1 MDALTRGITRHKRI
15 VIAFFAAAAIISAV
29 FILGVRVNYD
39 LTDYLPE
46 DAEST
51 TALNL
56 MYSEFGSGVPN
67 TRVMVQ
73 NLTLTEAVEMKQR
86 LAEAPGVSG
95 VMWLDD
101 TQDLSTPVELM
112 DEAVLKQYWQDGT
125 ALYDVTIDEGLESEA
140 VAAIYEITGPDGA
153 VSGNAANTASM
164 QNHVV
169 SEVVGILVI
178 MVPVTILIL
187 LLTTTS
193 WISPFLF
200 LMAIGIAVIINMGTN
215 AIFGEISFV
224 TQSVSP
230 IMQLAVSLDYAIFL
244 LNSFGR
250 HREEVPDSAE
260 AMRLAIRESFSSIAA
275 SAATTLFG
283 FMALMFMR
291 FGIGADLGL
300 NLVKGIVLSYISVMV
315 FLPALSL
322 ACVKLL
328 DRTSH
333 RQFVR
338 TGSRL
343 GRFFVAIRIPAL
355 ILVLLLVVPCYLAQ
369 TRADFLYGNGEPD
382 ERTDYG
388 RDTVLIN
395 ETFGVSNNL
404 VILVPRGDPGA
415 EAQLAA
421 ELEDIDH
428 VTSVLSY
435 AGTVG
440 AVPEG
445 FLDESIVSQFY
456 SDNYARIILY
466 TDTAEEGDEAFAVVE
481 RVRAAVRS
489 YYGESLVCGQSA
501 NLYDMRDVVT
511 ADSTLVNWIAIGFIF
526 LTLLVTFRSLTLP
539 FILLFVIEAAIWIN
553 LAVPYFTDMPL
564 VYIGYL
570 VINTVQLGATIDYA
584 ILMTNGYLSN
594 RRLMPKREAV
604 VGTLSTNFES
614 ILTSGLILT
623 TAGLCL
629 GLESSLEV
637 VAELGILLARGTL
650 LSMAMV
656 VLALPA
662 LLMIFDPLTARLTHK
677 AGFFKAPAIQKEAN
691 SHETQV

>member
-1 MDALTRGITRHKRI
+1 MDKLTRAITRHKKV
-15 VIAFFAAAAIISAV
+15 VIAVFLAAMLISAV
-29 FILGVRVNYD
+29 LIAGVRVNFD
-39 LTDYLPE
+39 LTDYLPA
-46 DAEST
+46 DSEST
-51 TALNL
+51 IALDL
-56 MYSEFGSGVPN
+56 MYDEFGSGVPN
-67 TRVMVQ
+67 TRVMVPD
-73 NLTLTEAVEMKQR
+73 LTLTEAAALKRDIAAVE
-86 LAEAPGVSG
+86 GVSG

-101 TQDLSTPVELM
+101 VQDLSTPVEVM
-112 DEAVLKQYWQDGT
+112 DEATVEQYWRDGT
-125 ALYDVTIDEGLESEA
+125 AMYDVTIDEGMESRA
-140 VAAIYEITGPDGA
+140 VAGIYELTDNKAAIG
-153 VSGNAANTASM
+153 GNAANTASM
-164 QNHVV
+164 QNLVV
-169 SEVVGILVI
+169 SEVVGILLI
-178 MVPVTILIL
+178 MVPLAIVIL
-187 LLTTTS
+187 LVTTTS

-200 LMAIGIAVIINMGTN
+200 LSAIGVAVIINMGTN
-215 AIFGEISFV
+215 VFSGEISFV

-244 LNSFGR
+244 LNSFSR
-250 HREEVPDSAE
+250 HREEVPTSEE
-260 AMRLAIRESFSSIAA
+260 AMRLAIKESFSSIAA

-291 FGIGADLGL
+291 FGIGADLGI
-300 NLVKGIVLSYISVMV
+300 NLVKGIILSYISVMV

-322 ACVKLL
+322 ACVKWL
-328 DRTSH
+328 DKSTH
-333 RQFVR
+333 KPIIHP
-338 TGSRL
+338 GKRL
-343 GRFFVAIRIPAL
+343 GKVFVAVRIPAL
-355 ILVLLLVVPCYLAQ
+355 ILVLLMVVPCYLAQ

-382 ERTDYG
+382 PRTDYG
-388 RDTVLIN
+388 RDTELIN

-404 VILVPRGDPGA
+404 VILVPRGNPGA
-415 EAQLAA
+415 EAQLAS
-421 ELEDIDH
+421 ELADINH

-456 SDNYARIILY
+456 SDDYARIILY

-481 RVRAAVRS
+481 QVRAAARK
-489 YYGESLVCGQSA
+489 YYSESWVCGQSA

-526 LTLLVTFRSLTLP
+526 LTLLVTFKSLTLP
-539 FILLFVIEAAIWIN
+539 FILIFVIESAIWIN
-553 LAVPYFTDMPL
+553 LSVPYFSDTPL

-584 ILMTNGYLSN
+584 ILMTNGYMAN
-594 RRLMPKREAV
+594 RRTMGKRLAV
-604 VGTLSTNFES
+604 QNTLSTNFES
-614 ILTSGLILT
+614 VLTSGLILT

-662 LLMIFDPLTARLTHK
+662 LLMIFDPLTARLTHR
-677 AGFFKAPAIQKEAN
+677 AGFLKSPDKEVN
-691 SHETQV
+691 TQ

>member
-415 EAQLAA
+415 EAKLAG
-421 ELEDIDH
+421 ELAGIDH

-481 RVRAAVRS
+481 QVRAAADK
-489 YYGESLVCGQSA
+489 YYSESWVCGQSA

-526 LTLLVTFRSLTLP
+526 LTLLVTFKSLTLP
-539 FILLFVIEAAIWIN
+539 FVLLFVIETAIWIN

-584 ILMTNGYLSN
+584 ILMTNGYLAN
-594 RRLMPKREAV
+594 RRTMNKRLAV
-604 VGTLSTNFES
+604 QSTLSTNFES
-614 ILTSGLILT
+614 VLTSGLILSA
-623 TAGLCL
+623 AGFCL
-629 GLESSLEV
+629 GFESSLEV

-662 LLMIFDPLTARLTHK
+662 LLMLFDPLTARLTYK
-677 AGFFKAPAIQKEAN
+677 AGFLKKPDKEVT
-691 SHETQV
+691 TQ

>member
-1 MDALTRGITRHKRI
+1 MDALTRGITRHKKI
-15 VIAFFAAAAIISAV
+15 VITLFVLCALVSAV
-29 FILGVRVNYD
+29 LILGVTVNFD

-51 TALNL
+51 MALDL
-56 MYSEFGSGVPN
+56 MYEEFGSGVPN

-73 NLTLTEAVEMKQR
+73 NLTLTGAVDMKHR
-86 LAEAPGVSG
+86 IAEAPGVSA

-101 TQDLSTPVELM
+101 TQDLSTPIELM
-112 DEAVLKQYWQDGT
+112 DEATVEQYWRDGT
-125 ALYDVTIDEGLESEA
+125 AMYDVTIDEGRESEA
-140 VAAIYEITGPDGA
+140 VAAIYEITGSDGA
-153 VSGNAANTASM
+153 ISGNAANTASM
-164 QNHVV
+164 QNLVV
-169 SEVVGILVI
+169 SEVVNILLI
-178 MVPVTILIL
+178 MVPLAILIL
-187 LLTTTS
+187 LVTTTS
-193 WISPFLF
+193 WISPLLF
-200 LMAIGIAVIINMGTN
+200 LSAIGIAVIINMGTN
-215 AIFGEISFV
+215 IVFGEISFV

-250 HREEVPDSAE
+250 HREEVATSEE

-283 FMALMFMR
+283 FLALMFMR

-315 FLPALSL
+315 FLPALALS
-322 ACVKLL
+322 CVKLL
-328 DRTSH
+328 DKTSH
-333 RQFVR
+333 RQLIR
-338 TGSRL
+338 TGKRL

-355 ILVLLLVVPCYLAQ
+355 ILVLLCVVPCYLAQ
-369 TRADFLYGNGEPD
+369 TRADFLYGNGDPD
-382 ERTDYG
+382 PRTDYG

-395 ETFGVSNNL
+395 DTFGVSNNL

-415 EAQLAA
+415 EANLAA
-421 ELEDIDH
+421 DLADIDH

-445 FLDESIVSQFY
+445 FLDEAIVSQFY

-466 TDTAEEGDEAFAVVE
+466 TDTAEEGGEAFAVVE
-481 RVRAAVRS
+481 QVRAAADS
-489 YYGESLVCGQSA
+489 YYDESWVCGQSA

-511 ADSTLVNWIAIGFIF
+511 ADSAKVNWIAIGFIF

-539 FILLFVIEAAIWIN
+539 FILLFCIEAAIWIN
-553 LAVPYFTDMPL
+553 LSVPYFADTPL
-564 VYIGYL
+564 VYIGFL

-584 ILMTNGYLSN
+584 ILMTNGYISN
-594 RRLMPKREAV
+594 RRLMGKREAV
-604 VGTLSTNFES
+604 IGTLATNFES
-614 ILTSGLILT
+614 VLTSGAILM

-629 GLESSLEV
+629 GLVSSLKV
-637 VAELGILLARGTL
+637 VAELGILLARGTV

-662 LLMIFDPLTARLTHK
+662 LLMLFDPLTARLTMK
-677 AGFFKAPAIQKEAN
+677 AGFYKPDNAKKEAAP
-691 SHETQV
+691 Q